1 MQRYLAD
8 KYMSG
13 PKADAILAR
22 DPTVKKKKR
31 KQGTGTTTSGG
42 VEIVDDDGGWGRPV
56 KNDADDDEQTDVI
69 VASDRSFKKRRKVAA
84 GDDGGWVSL
93 TATGEPITE
102 QPPPEAED
110 EKPVVVGEVEPPRRK
125 GGLLSQAELQKQFAS
140 QVVDKGDD
148 GPTPEQMETVYRDE
162 RGRKIDTKAA
172 KAEAARLKREEQ
184 EKEARRMEW
193 GKGVVQREEIE
204 RRNREMEMERG
215 HGFERSVAPRRVPFL
230 ILTRSYSGGVMT
242 LL

>member
-31 KQGTGTTTSGG
+31 KQGTGTGTSGGG

-56 KNDADDDEQTDVI
+56 KNDAGDDEAVDVI
-69 VASDRSFKKRRKVAA
+69 VASDRSFKKRRKVATD
-84 GDDGGWVSL
+84 DDGGWVSL
-93 TATGEPITE
+93 TAAGEPITE

-110 EKPVVVGEVEPPRRK
+110 EKPIVVGEVEPPRRK
-125 GGLLSQAELQKQFAS
+125 GGLLSQAELQKQFAAT
-140 QVVDKGDD
+140 VVDKGDD

-193 GKGVVQREEIE
+193 GKGVVQREEVE
-204 RRNREMEMERG
+204 RQKREMEMERG
-215 HGFERSVAPRRVPFL
+215 RGFERSVAHCRIPFL
-230 ILTRSYSGGVMT
+230 MLIRDY
-242 LL
+242 

>member
-1 MQRYLAD
+1 MQRYLAE
-8 KYMSG
+8 KYMTG

-22 DPTVKKKKR
+22 DTIVKKKKR
-31 KQGTGTTTSGG
+31 KQGTGTGTSSGI
-42 VEIVDDDGGWGRPV
+42 EIVDDDGGWGRQV
-56 KNDADDDEQTDVI
+56 KNDADDDEQADVI
-69 VASDRSFKKRRKVAA
+69 VASDRSFKKRRKVTA
-84 GDDGGWVSL
+84 GDDGGWV

-162 RGRKIDTKAA
+162 SGRKIDTKAA

-193 GKGVVQREEIE
+193 GKGVVQREELE
-204 RRNREMEMERG
+204 RRKREMEMERG
-215 HGFERSVAPRRVPFL
+215 RGFERSVVPRHAPFL
-230 ILTRSYSGGVMT
+230 TLTRYHPGGVT
-242 LL
+242 TKL